1 MNVQIKEKILENYG
15 EKHDTFTGH
24 KGYEIFF
31 RMFEA
36 PDERARMVISH
47 GLGEHSGRY
56 QNLVSQLVPMGISLW
71 IPDFR
76 GHGKSQGNR
85 GHVGAFD
92 EYTSDLS
99 QMMELAH
106 QGKPDDRKLF
116 LLGHSMG
123 GLIALALAKKSQKMI
138 DGLIVS
144 SPLVGMVIAVPWPKR
159 FMGNIMSSL
168 YPRLSLKNEL
178 DPSKISQDGD
188 VVKAYTD
195 DALVHSRVSA
205 RWFTETLA
213 AMEAVRTSMPGLKM
227 PFLMQLA
234 GDDYLVDAAASRSLF
249 ERLNAPDK
257 KLYEYKDLYH
267 EIYNAPHDQRA
278 SVLAD
283 LTRWLDAHMR

>member
-1 MNVQIKEKILENYG
+1 MNVQIKEKILEKYD
-15 EKHDTFTGH
+15 EKQDTFTGQ

-99 QMMELAH
+99 RMMELAH
-106 QGKPDDRKLF
+106 QGKPDGRKLF

-144 SPLVGMVIAVPWPKR
+144 SPLIGMVIAVPWLKR

-213 AMEAVRTSMPGLKM
+213 AMEAVRASMPGLKM

-234 GDDYLVDAAASRSLF
+234 GDDYLVDAGASRSLF

-257 KLYEYKDLYH
+257 KLYEYEDLYH
-267 EIYNAPHDQRA
+267 EIYNAPGDQRA
-278 SVLAD
+278 YVLAD
-283 LTRWLDAHMR
+283 LTCWLDAHMR

>member
-1 MNVQIKEKILENYG
+1 LENYG
-15 EKHDTFTGH
+15 EKQDTFIGQ
-24 KGYEIFF
+24 KGCEIFF
-31 RMFEA
+31 RTVEA

-99 QMMELAH
+99 RMLELAH
-106 QGKPDDRKLF
+106 EGKPDDRKLF

-123 GLIALALAKKSQKMI
+123 GLIALALARKSQKMI

-144 SPLVGMVIAVPWPKR
+144 SPLIGMVIAVPWPKR
-159 FMGNIMSSL
+159 FMGNIMSFL
-168 YPRLSLKNEL
+168 YPALSLKNEL

-213 AMEAVRTSMPGLKM
+213 AMEAVRTAMPGLSI

-234 GDDYLVDAAASRSLF
+234 GDDYLVDAAASRSFF
-249 ERLNAPDK
+249 ERLDAPDK
-257 KLYEYKDLYH
+257 QLYEYKTLYH

-278 SVLAD
+278 SVLTD
-283 LTRWLDAHMR
+283 LTHWLNAHMT